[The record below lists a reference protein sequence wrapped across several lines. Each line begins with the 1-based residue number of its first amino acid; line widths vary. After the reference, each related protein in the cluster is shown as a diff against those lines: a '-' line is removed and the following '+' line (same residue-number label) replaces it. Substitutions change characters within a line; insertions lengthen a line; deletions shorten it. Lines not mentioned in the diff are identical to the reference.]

1 MISVFSS
8 VTDGKLNKV
17 ASKEIA
23 DTLKQFEGKRVEIII
38 KRLRSTRSSQ
48 QNRFYWGVVVVVMR
62 QAFKDIGYLLNTE
75 ETHTILKD
83 KFMPYTDIC
92 TPDGEMISKKYKSTT
107 ELTKTEFGEYIDK
120 ISQFAAEYLNVN
132 IPQPNEQTA
141 LWA

>member
-1 MISVFSS
+1 MISVFSL

-23 DTLKQFEGKRVEIII
+23 DTLKTFEGKRVEVII

-48 QNRFYWGVVVVVMR
+48 QNRFYWGVVINVMR

-83 KFMPYTDIC
+83 KFMPYTDIV
-92 TPDGEMISKKYKSTT
+92 TPDGEVISRKYKSTT

-120 ISQFAAEYLNVN
+120 ISQFAAESLNVN